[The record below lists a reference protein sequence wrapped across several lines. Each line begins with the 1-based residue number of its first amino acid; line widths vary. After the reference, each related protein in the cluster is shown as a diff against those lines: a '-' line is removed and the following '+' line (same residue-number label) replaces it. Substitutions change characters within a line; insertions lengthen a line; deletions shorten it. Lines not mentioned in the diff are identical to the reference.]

1 MLYVRSGFS
10 VLMILSLLLAWTSGA
25 TAADDTSESKYE
37 ELLRRLNA
45 QGQRIVEQDKK
56 IAEQDKKIADLEA
69 DRKRAS
75 AEQDKKI
82 SEQDKK
88 ITELKTIELTPQQ
101 KQEFVNM
108 YEEVKAQ
115 AEDKPILP
123 KWLTDL
129 DWFTDLRLRYHY
141 ETFSSS
147 SKKDVSKG
155 RFRLRVG
162 AKKTWFEKQLEAGFR
177 LASGSSDDPTSTN
190 QSFDTNFSE
199 KQVWIDRAYAKYK
212 PKSIKGLEV
221 VAGKMA
227 NPLVHTN
234 IVWDSDLNPEGVWAV
249 YKAPIKPIQ
258 PFAGAGYFQS
268 DENSGSHN
276 GTVAAYQGGV
286 IVHLN
291 EDTKWTTA
299 GTYYDWSHYETT
311 FDSTGG
317 NSVNGGGTLLTA
329 EEFDVVNVTTKFK
342 TKVGKVP
349 VSVWGDWAHNTENE
363 LDDGTEDAW
372 GVGVKLGQNKKK
384 GDLSAA
390 YKYGYVEA
398 NASPGA
404 FNDSDFGHSN
414 SKGHQVGA
422 AYSLADF
429 MTVGV
434 NLFYTEAITGAAS
447 DDPRFLAL
455 FDVILSWK

>member
-1 MLYVRSGFS
+1 MSYVRSGFS
-10 VLMILSLLLAWTSGA
+10 VLVILSLLLSWTSGA
-25 TAADDTSESKYE
+25 AAAEDASASKYE

-45 QGQRIVEQDKK
+45 QETRIAEQDKK

-69 DRKRAS
+69 DRKKSS
-75 AEQDKKI
+75 AEQEKNI
-82 SEQDKK
+82 AEQNKK
-88 ITELKTIELTPQQ
+88 ITELKSVELTPQE
-101 KQEFVNM
+101 KQEFLET
-108 YEEVKAQ
+108 YKDVKAQ

-129 DWFTDLRLRYHY
+129 DWFADLRLRYHY
-141 ETFSSS
+141 ETWNDST
-147 SKKDVSKG
+147 KRDVNKG
-155 RFRLRVG
+155 RFRLRAG

-177 LASGSSDDPTSTN
+177 FASGSDDDPSSTN

-199 KQVWIDRAYAKYK
+199 KNVWIDLAYAAYR
-212 PKSIKGLEV
+212 PEAIKGLEIV
-221 VAGKMA
+221 GGKMK

-234 IVWDSDLNPEGVWAV
+234 VVWDSDVNPEGVWAV

-258 PFAGAGYFQS
+258 PFIGAGYFQS
-268 DENSGSHN
+268 DENSSSVDGN
-276 GTVAAYQGGV
+276 LLAYQGGV

-299 GTYYDWSHYETT
+299 GTWYDWQHYEVT
-311 FDSTGG
+311 FDNAGG
-317 NSVNGGGTLLTA
+317 NTMAGGRLSA
-329 EEFDVVNVTTKFK
+329 EEFDVVNVTTKLA

-349 VSVWGDWAHNTENE
+349 VSVWGDWAFNTKNA
-363 LDDGTEDAW
+363 LDDGTDEAW

-414 SKGHQVGA
+414 SKGHQVGVT
-422 AYSLADF
+422 YNLADF
-429 MTVGV
+429 MTVGANV
-434 NLFYTEAITGAAS
+434 FYTEPISGS
-447 DDPRFLAL
+447 MSYDSRFLAL